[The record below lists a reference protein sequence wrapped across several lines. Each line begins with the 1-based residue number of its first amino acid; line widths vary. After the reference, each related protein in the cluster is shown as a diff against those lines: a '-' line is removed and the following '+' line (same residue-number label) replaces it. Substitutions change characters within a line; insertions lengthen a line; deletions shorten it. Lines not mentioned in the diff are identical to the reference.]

1 MPPPAHLSG
10 AEDLVTKPEATRAG
24 FLALAIERNRL
35 STPLVAQARALK
47 VAAASAGSVERCVGD
62 PSIRPAVLAA
72 AGVSD
77 KAAKHFTEAEEQAA
91 IKDLADSYLALAGT
105 NFPDELAARFLLT
118 KGDAIGGAMR
128 NVGGRLGQRKLLR
141 AMASALEIGGATY
154 HWLDRDKVWH
164 AARANEAGFEIDA
177 RGLHWT
183 RQGKNRTLLFNRRVP
198 AVRTNVDLCL
208 LNCEREQADAAI
220 GNPSAF
226 VALGELKGGV
236 DPAGADEHW
245 KTTRSA
251 LARIRTAFA
260 ESEAHPPLFFIGA
273 AIVRTMAGELWRGL
287 ENNAFANAANLTDD
301 GQLAAVAQW
310 IRTL

>member
-1 MPPPAHLSG
+1 
-10 AEDLVTKPEATRAG
+10 
-24 FLALAIERNRL
+24 
-35 STPLVAQARALK
+35 
-47 VAAASAGSVERCVGD
+47 
-62 PSIRPAVLAA
+62 
-72 AGVSD
+72 
-77 KAAKHFTEAEEQAA
+77 
-91 IKDLADSYLALAGT
+91 
-105 NFPDELAARFLLT
+105 
-118 KGDAIGGAMR
+118 MR
-128 NVGGRLGQRKLLR
+128 NVGGQLGQRKLLR

-183 RQGKNRTLLFNRRVP
+183 RQGRNRTLLFNRRVP

-287 ENNAFANAANLTDD
+287 ENNTFANAANLTDD